1 MSDRSSTTGSALSP
15 SRLASFRGLR
25 DLSLGMPVVKT
36 EPKSRKTYIPNLN
49 VRRNKIKEE
58 EFSKE
63 VSHRRGEN
71 KRGHGRGF
79 SRGGRGRDVN
89 NLIQETGSVFAEG
102 TAILQNRRYGG
113 DGGYSDSTRGG
124 SNFIPMPKL
133 NLQHDRKVNKEEE
146 DLKLRELLRDDFLD
160 DPGLEPDGA
169 SKPVQ
174 LPFHAADVAPK
185 KEVKSEVKT
194 VKKEI
199 VIDGV
204 KIKQEPVD
212 EGPKTKMELEDDQE
226 EVEDPE
232 LNERTVAEFFRR
244 GATQMFFLQL
254 PDALPGLKQEVNSG
268 PARPSTSK
276 PSSARSTETS
286 ESSTEQARLKDCT
299 LGSLSDGYI
308 GKIQLLRSG
317 KARLILN
324 DCTVHLASSLQT
336 GCREDVISVELDPA
350 THTGEMINLGPV
362 DARLLCSPYWEDMLS
377 RPEA

>member
-174 LPFHAADVAPK
+174 LPFHAAV
-185 KEVKSEVKT
+185 
-194 VKKEI
+194 
-199 VIDGV
+199 
-204 KIKQEPVD
+204 KQEPVD